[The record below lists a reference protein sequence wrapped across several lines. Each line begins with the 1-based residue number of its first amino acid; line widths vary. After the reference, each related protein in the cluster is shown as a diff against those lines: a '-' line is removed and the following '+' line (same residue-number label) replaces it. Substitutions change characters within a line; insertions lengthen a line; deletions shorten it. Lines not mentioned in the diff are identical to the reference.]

1 MAPLTRPN
9 TISAALAKDRLG
21 VFSVIY
27 FALSGVAPLTVV
39 AGVVTTAYAV
49 TGLTSVPAAFYLVA
63 AVLALFSIGYIA
75 MSRHVRNAGAFY
87 AYIAR
92 GLGRP
97 AGVGAAAIAVV
108 SYNLLQ
114 VGLYG
119 AFGVTAAG
127 FINPHLGVHWY
138 WWEWAL
144 AAWAVVVT
152 IGVLRVDLNGRV
164 LSVLGTLELIVIVI
178 FTTTGLGHPAGG
190 SFDFTTLA
198 PRSMFT
204 GGAGAALA
212 IAVLGYVGFE
222 TSAVYTEEA
231 RDPKRTVRIATYG
244 TLGLI
249 AVVYTAASWMLAT
262 HYGVNNVA
270 KVAQQQGPGMLFGLG
285 STTLANIGQSLFLTS
300 LFAAMIA
307 FHSAVGRY
315 LFPLGREQV
324 LPAGLGRPSS
334 SGAPRAASLLQSF
347 IGLAVIVTYAVAGWN
362 PLVQLF
368 FYLGTTGGFGIL
380 VLAAVTSIS
389 VLVFFARDR
398 RGESA
403 WVAVIAPCA
412 AAALLIAM
420 VWLAVANYNILL
432 GVAPSSDLAWMFPA
446 VYAVA
451 AVLGVAW
458 AAVLKVMRPEVYGNI
473 GLGGETV
480 GQRMTTMSPVSG
492 MPPAPQVGGP
502 PF

>member
-1 MAPLTRPN
+1 M
-9 TISAALAKDRLG
+9 
-21 VFSVIY
+21 IY

-63 AVLALFSIGYIA
+63 AVLALFSVGYIA
-75 MSRHVRNAGAFY
+75 MSRHIRNAGAFY

-97 AGVGAAAIAVV
+97 IGVGAASIAVF

-119 AFGVTAAG
+119 AFGATAASFAAQKVG
-127 FINPHLGVHWY
+127 IHWW

-144 AAWAVVVT
+144 AAWAVVAVL
-152 IGVLRVDLNGRV
+152 GLLRVDLNSRV
-164 LSVLGTLELIVIVI
+164 LAVLGTAELIVIVVL
-178 FTTTGLGHPAGG
+178 TLTGLSHPAGG
-190 SFDFTTLA
+190 SFSLGTLA
-198 PRSMFT
+198 PGSMT
-204 GGAGAALA
+204 GGGVGAALA

-231 RDPKRTVRIATYG
+231 RDPKRTVRIATYLS
-244 TLGLI
+244 LGLI
-249 AVVYTAASWMLAT
+249 AIVYTAASWMLAAR
-262 HYGVNNVA
+262 YGEHHVA
-270 KVAQQQGPGMLFGLG
+270 AVAQQQGPGMLFGLG
-285 STTLANIGQSLFLTS
+285 SPLLANIGQTLFLTS

-324 LPAGLGRPSS
+324 LPSGLGRPSR

-347 IGLAVIVTYAVAGWN
+347 VGLAVIITYAVAGWD
-362 PLVQLF
+362 PMVKLF

-389 VLVFFARDR
+389 VIVFFARDR
-398 RGESA
+398 RGENL
-403 WVAVIAPCA
+403 WTAVIAPVA

-420 VWLAVANYNILL
+420 VWLAVANYATLL
-432 GVAPSSDLAWMFPA
+432 GVPPNSALAKIFPA
-446 VYAVA
+446 AYAVA
-451 AVLGVAW
+451 AVIGIVW
-458 AAVLKVMRPEVYGNI
+458 AAVLRAARPDVYRNI
-473 GLGGETV
+473 GRGADAVT
-480 GQRMTTMSPVSG
+480 QRVPVAPASG
-492 MPPAPQVGGP
+492 MPQVGGSTL
-502 PF
+502 